1 MNKPRN
7 SLQDRMA
14 PDAVADG
21 VRPLVSR
28 LLRRVPGGE
37 FLQEQIDGV
46 ERRLLLELKQRLD
59 RVESSPPSVSVL
71 AVSVHAAEGTAGRG
85 PGELLQGL
93 LAATAEQSR
102 EQAES
107 AFYTSILASMVP
119 DEARI
124 LSALS
129 DGSTY
134 PLINVMAATRL
145 GLSWHPVVEGVSS
158 VGRNAGVLWP
168 EMTHAYVQRLRGW
181 SLVETGPE
189 DYTQTTRYEMLETEA
204 VVRSALDQIKKS
216 GQRSQVARRVL
227 KLSDLGGRLWAASR
241 ISRD

>member
-1 MNKPRN
+1 MNEPRK
-7 SLQDRMA
+7 SLWDGTP
-14 PDAVADG
+14 PDAAADG
-21 VRPLVSR
+21 GARSLASR

-37 FLQEQIDGV
+37 FLQERIDGV
-46 ERRLLLELKQRLD
+46 ERRLLLELKQRLA
-59 RVESSPPSVSVL
+59 RVESAPPSVSVL
-71 AVSVHAAEGTAGRG
+71 AVSVHAAEGIARG

-134 PLINVMAATRL
+134 PLLHVMAGSRL
-145 GLSWHPVVEGVSS
+145 GLSWHPVLEGVSS

-204 VVRSALDQIKKS
+204 VVRSTLDQIKKS
-216 GQRSQVARRVL
+216 GQRSHVARRVL